1 MIMSSSENNKS
12 PLAFDHDDS
21 EKLTIIFGTLA
32 TLIALFGLVFAALT
46 WYTPRQRLSAQLRAS
61 DGYDLESNS
70 TQREAP
76 VLRDSSDAAD
86 TELKYARTRLLIKR
100 TLAYFQ

>member
-1 MIMSSSENNKS
+1 MIVPSSENNES
-12 PLAFDHDDS
+12 TLVFDHDDS

-61 DGYDLESNS
+61 DGYDLERYP
-70 TQREAP
+70 TQREPA
-76 VLRDSSDAAD
+76 VARDPSVAAN
-86 TELKYARTRLLIKR
+86 TEPKYARTRRLIRR
-100 TLAYFQ
+100 TLAYFP